1 MYTTTMAIV
10 NRKNTIVLANCLSI
24 LIMLLL
30 LHCFHYQSHV
40 NGTPIKGSI
49 FTINKNDGNII
60 FSSKA
65 DEFEVT
71 GVEDANKMHANSI
84 YLRAYSKGELYE
96 FSSTNGLNGFKPC
109 KRKSSEFK
117 CTQAS
122 LGVDY
127 GDDCIL
133 NTHPCRKG
141 LCMGTTREET
151 LAALG
156 NITKLTTTGDNI
168 DNDGNF
174 KLVATLNSHAAYGGP
189 NQELVSWGN
198 FWDDE
203 LIAPSSQK
211 STSNNPTR
219 HHRTESYLLD
229 QKDLLDNGVKQLIS
243 NDYAIAALSKEGYLK
258 TWGISGAGG
267 ETCSS
272 INIFSPRSTSTYETS
287 RQIGDIQYGYPTSSE
302 ETWLKNYQCQIT
314 KENIKNTKYIIENL
328 LIFENVRRQ
337 IDSLYATKSAFI
349 ALTKKTEKTKSRIV
363 PWGNVETGGKLSEYA
378 DKKEGKWQNKELIKT
393 IVTNAY
399 SVFVFIKSDKDLNN
413 EQILKDKDEWMK
425 DDNFEDLGTN
435 YMFWGLHNVKDT
447 NVMFNLLD
455 GSYEEIENI
464 EENKDDKVK
473 SYYIVRVHTAHEAD
487 IDAFLI
493 EAYKGEERK
502 LLLIGNPKYHRQI
515 MGSDIDAFFGNIK
528 KIVGVLHLHHCL
540 SRGVK

>member
-1 MYTTTMAIV
+1 MAIV

-40 NGTPIKGSI
+40 NGTSIKGSI

-71 GVEDANKMHANSI
+71 GVEDANKIHANSI

-109 KRKSSEFK
+109 KRKGSEFK

-203 LIAPSSQK
+203 LIAPSSQP
-211 STSNNPTR
+211 STSNPTR
-219 HHRTESYLLD
+219 HYRTESYLLE
-229 QKDLLDNGVKQLIS
+229 QKYLLDNGVKQLIS

-287 RQIGDIQYGYPTSSE
+287 KQIGDIQYGYPTSSE

-314 KENIKNTKYIIENL
+314 
-328 LIFENVRRQ
+328 
-337 IDSLYATKSAFI
+337 
-349 ALTKKTEKTKSRIV
+349 
-363 PWGNVETGGKLSEYA
+363 
-378 DKKEGKWQNKELIKT
+378 
-393 IVTNAY
+393 
-399 SVFVFIKSDKDLNN
+399 
-413 EQILKDKDEWMK
+413 
-425 DDNFEDLGTN
+425 ED
-435 YMFWGLHNVKDT
+435 
-447 NVMFNLLD
+447 
-455 GSYEEIENI
+455 NI
-464 EENKDDKVK
+464 EF
-473 SYYIVRVHTAHEAD
+473 I
-487 IDAFLI
+487 
-493 EAYKGEERK
+493 
-502 LLLIGNPKYHRQI
+502 
-515 MGSDIDAFFGNIK
+515 
-528 KIVGVLHLHHCL
+528 
-540 SRGVK
+540 